1 MGMKQWLPGAMAGLA
16 LLAGCS
22 VEGVRPSLPQPKVVA
37 HRAGT
42 ADAPENTLLAIRKAL
57 ANQSDVLWLSVQVSA
72 DGVAVLYR
80 PADLSALT
88 DAQGAVAS
96 KTLEQL
102 HSVNAG
108 YQFKDAAGAY
118 PYRAQPQAIPTLA
131 EALRSVPPSV
141 PLFLDIKAQPVGDVI
156 DAVARTLD
164 QQQAWSRVR
173 FYSTERD
180 ASDYLAQHYADR
192 AQRFESRDAT
202 RNRLVDLALAGRCS
216 PPAADTWMG
225 IELERDL
232 TVTEQFTLGS
242 SSYQVKPA
250 RLWTP
255 QAMACVRRAPGAKVV
270 MFGINSAQA
279 YGAAHELGADA
290 VMVDSPASVPAYRRA
305 EVQPGG

>member
-1 MGMKQWLPGAMAGLA
+1 MKQWLPGTMVSLA

-22 VEGVRPSLPQPKVVA
+22 VEGVRSSLPAPAVVA

-88 DAQGAVAS
+88 DAQGAVGTKS
-96 KTLEQL
+96 LEQL
-102 HSVNAG
+102 RTVNAG
-108 YQFKDAAGAY
+108 YQFKDAAGDY

-141 PLFLDIKAQPVGDVI
+141 PLFLDIKAQPVGNVI

-216 PPAADTWMG
+216 PPAAGTWMG

-232 TVTEQFTLGS
+232 TVTEQFTLGA

-255 QAMACVRRAPGAKVV
+255 QAMACVRRAPGTKVM

>member
-1 MGMKQWLPGAMAGLA
+1 MKQWLPVTTLGMV

-22 VEGVRPSLPQPKVVA
+22 FERVQPVLPQPEVVA

-57 ANQSDVLWLSVQVSA
+57 ANHSDALWLSVQVSA

-88 DAQGAVAS
+88 DAQGAVGS
-96 KTLEQL
+96 KTQEQL
-102 HSVNAG
+102 RSVNAG
-108 YQFKDAAGAY
+108 YQFKDAAGDY
-118 PYRAQPQAIPTLA
+118 PYRKESQAIPTLA
-131 EALRSVPPSV
+131 EALRTIPPSV
-141 PLFLDIKAQPVGDVI
+141 PLFLDIKAQPVSDVI

-164 QQQAWSRVR
+164 RQKAWSRVR
-173 FYSTERD
+173 FYSTERE
-180 ASDYLAQHYADR
+180 ASDYLAQHYAGR
-192 AQRFESRDAT
+192 AQGFESREAT
-202 RNRLVDLALAGRCS
+202 RNRLVDLALGGRCT
-216 PPAADTWMG
+216 PPAMGAWMG
-225 IELERDL
+225 IELDREL

-255 QAMACVRRAPGAKVV
+255 QAMACVRRAAGTKVV
-270 MFGINSAQA
+270 MFGINSAAA
-279 YGAAHELGADA
+279 YRTAHELGADA

-305 EVQPGG
+305 EGQPGG

>member
-1 MGMKQWLPGAMAGLA
+1 MKHWLPVATLGGL

-22 VEGVRPSLPQPKVVA
+22 FEGIRPALPQPEVVA

-42 ADAPENTLLAIRKAL
+42 ADAQENTLLAMRRAL
-57 ANQSDVLWLSVQVSA
+57 ANHSDALWLSVQVSA

-88 DAQGAVAS
+88 DAQGAVGTKS
-96 KTLEQL
+96 LEQL
-102 HSVNAG
+102 RTVNAG
-108 YQFKDAAGAY
+108 YQFKDAAGDY

-141 PLFLDIKAQPVGDVI
+141 PLFLDIKAQPVGNVI

-216 PPAADTWMG
+216 PPAAGTWMG

-232 TVTEQFTLGS
+232 TVTEQFTLGA

-255 QAMACVRRAPGAKVV
+255 QAMACVRRAPGTKVM

>member
-1 MGMKQWLPGAMAGLA
+1 MKLWLPVTTLGML

-22 VEGVRPSLPQPKVVA
+22 FQSVRPALPQPEVVA

-57 ANQSDVLWLSVQVSA
+57 ANHSDAMWLSVQVSA

-80 PADLSALT
+80 PADLAALT
-88 DAQGAVAS
+88 DAQGAVGS
-96 KTLEQL
+96 KSLEQL
-102 HSVNAG
+102 RPVNAG
-108 YQFKDAAGAY
+108 YQFKDAAGNY
-118 PYRAQPQAIPTLA
+118 PYRAEPQAIPTLA
-131 EALRSVPPSV
+131 EALRTIPPSI
-141 PLFLDIKAQPVGDVI
+141 PLFLDIKAQPVGVVI

-216 PPAADTWMG
+216 PPADGAWMG

-232 TVTEQFTLGS
+232 TVTEQFTLGA

-255 QAMACVRRAPGAKVV
+255 QAMACVRRAAGTKVV
-270 MFGINSAQA
+270 MFGINSAKA
-279 YGAAHELGADA
+279 YGTAHELGTDA

-305 EVQPGG
+305 ELQPGG

>member
-1 MGMKQWLPGAMAGLA
+1 MKQWLPGTMVSLA

-22 VEGVRPSLPQPKVVA
+22 VEGVRSSLPAPAVVA

-80 PADLSALT
+80 PEDLSALT
-88 DAQGAVAS
+88 DAQGAVGTKS
-96 KTLEQL
+96 LEQL
-102 HSVNAG
+102 RTVNAG
-108 YQFKDAAGAY
+108 YQFKDAAGDY

-141 PLFLDIKAQPVGDVI
+141 PLFLDIKAQPVGNVI

-216 PPAADTWMG
+216 PPAAGTWMG

-255 QAMACVRRAPGAKVV
+255 QAMACVRRAPGTKVM

>member
-1 MGMKQWLPGAMAGLA
+1 MKSRVLGAALGLV
-16 LLAGCS
+16 LLQGCS
-22 VEGVRPSLPQPKVVA
+22 IEGLRSPLPEPWVVA
-37 HRAGT
+37 HRGGT
-42 ADAPENTLLAIRKAL
+42 GDAPENTLLAIRTAL
-57 ANQSDVLWLSVQVSA
+57 AHHSDGLWLSVQVSA

-96 KTLEQL
+96 KTLAQL
-102 HSVNAG
+102 RQVNAG

-118 PYRAQPQAIPTLA
+118 PYRSDPQTIPTLA
-131 EALRSVPPSV
+131 EALRAIPAQVPV
-141 PLFLDIKAQPVGDVI
+141 FLDIKAQPVASVI
-156 DAVARTLD
+156 EAAASILD
-164 QQQAWSRVR
+164 QEQAWARVR
-173 FYSTERD
+173 FYSTERE
-180 ASDYLAQHYADR
+180 ASDYLQQHYAGR
-192 AQRFESRDAT
+192 AQYFESRDAT
-202 RNRLVDLALAGRCS
+202 RNRLVDLAMAGRCT
-216 PPAADTWMG
+216 PPAAGAWMG
-225 IELERDL
+225 IELEREL

-255 QAMACVRRAPGAKVV
+255 KAMDCVRRASATKVV

-279 YGAAHELGADA
+279 YREAHALGADA

>member
-1 MGMKQWLPGAMAGLA
+1 MKHQRTGVLLVLA
-16 LLAGCS
+16 ALGGCS
-22 VEGVRPSLPQPKVVA
+22 FESLQPVLPQPEVVA

-57 ANQSDVLWLSVQVSA
+57 ANHSDAMWLSVQVSA

-88 DAQGAVAS
+88 DARGAVGS
-96 KTLEQL
+96 KSLEQL
-102 HSVNAG
+102 RAVNAG
-108 YQFKDAAGAY
+108 YQFKDAAGSY

-131 EALRSVPPSV
+131 QALQAIPLSVPV
-141 PLFLDIKAQPVGDVI
+141 FLDIKAQPVGEVI

-192 AQRFESRDAT
+192 AQHFESRDAT
-202 RNRLVDLALAGRCS
+202 RNRLVDLALTGSCA
-216 PPAADTWMG
+216 PPAAGAWMG

-242 SSYQVKPA
+242 SSYLVKPA

-255 QAMACVRRAPGAKVV
+255 QAMACVRRAKGTKVV

-279 YGAAHELGADA
+279 YGEALELGADA

-305 EVQPGG
+305 GLQPGG

>member
-1 MGMKQWLPGAMAGLA
+1 MKQWLPGTMVSLA

-22 VEGVRPSLPQPKVVA
+22 VEGVRSSLPAPAVVA

-88 DAQGAVAS
+88 DAQGAVGTKS
-96 KTLEQL
+96 LEQL
-102 HSVNAG
+102 RTVNAG
-108 YQFKDAAGAY
+108 YQFKDAAGDY

-131 EALRSVPPSV
+131 EALRSVPTSI
-141 PLFLDIKAQPVGDVI
+141 PLFLDIKAQPVGNVI

-180 ASDYLAQHYADR
+180 ASDCLAQHYADR

-216 PPAADTWMG
+216 PPAAGTWMG

-255 QAMACVRRAPGAKVV
+255 QAMACVRRAPGTKVM

>member
-1 MGMKQWLPGAMAGLA
+1 MKLKRTGALLGLA

-22 VEGVRPSLPQPKVVA
+22 SDGVRTSLPPPEVVA

-57 ANQSDVLWLSVQVSA
+57 ANHSDALWLSVQVSA

-88 DAQGAVAS
+88 DAQGAVGS
-96 KTLEQL
+96 KSLAQL
-102 HSVNAG
+102 RPVNAG
-108 YQFKDAAGAY
+108 YQYKDAAGNY
-118 PYRAQPQAIPTLA
+118 PYRAEPQAIPTLA
-131 EALRSVPPSV
+131 EALRAIPPSV
-141 PLFLDIKAQPVGDVI
+141 PLFLDIKSQPVGDVI
-156 DAVARTLD
+156 EAVARTLD
-164 QQQAWSRVR
+164 EQQAWSRVR

-180 ASDYLAQHYADR
+180 ASDYLAQHHADR

-216 PPAADTWMG
+216 APVAGTWMG
-225 IELERDL
+225 IELEREL

-250 RLWTP
+250 RLWTQ
-255 QAMACVRRAPGAKVV
+255 QAMECVRHAAGTKVV
-270 MFGINSAQA
+270 MFGINSAAA
-279 YGAAHELGADA
+279 YGAAHQLGADA

-305 EVQPGG
+305 EAQPGG

>member
-1 MGMKQWLPGAMAGLA
+1 MKHWLPVTILGMV

-22 VEGVRPSLPQPKVVA
+22 FESVRPALPQPEVVA

-57 ANQSDVLWLSVQVSA
+57 ANHSDALWLSVQVSA

-102 HSVNAG
+102 RTVNAG

-131 EALRSVPPSV
+131 EALRAIPASVPV
-141 PLFLDIKAQPVGDVI
+141 YLDIKAQPVGEVI
-156 DAVARTLD
+156 DAAARTLD

-202 RNRLVDLALAGRCS
+202 RNRLVDLALAGRCAA
-216 PPAADTWMG
+216 PAAGSWMG
-225 IELERDL
+225 IELDREL
-232 TVTEQFTLGS
+232 TVTEQFTLGA

-255 QAMACVRRAPGAKVV
+255 QAMACVRRAKGTKVV
-270 MFGINSAQA
+270 MFGINSAAA

-290 VMVDSPASVPAYRRA
+290 VMVDSPANVPAYRRA
-305 EVQPGG
+305 ELQPGG

>member
-1 MGMKQWLPGAMAGLA
+1 MKHQRMGVALGLV

-22 VEGVRPSLPQPKVVA
+22 VEGVRPASPIPKVVA

-42 ADAPENTLLAIRKAL
+42 ADAPENTLLAIRTAL
-57 ANQSDVLWLSVQVSA
+57 ANHSDALWLSVQVSA

-88 DAQGAVAS
+88 DVQGTVGS

-102 HSVNAG
+102 RLANAG
-108 YQFKDAAGAY
+108 YQFRDTTGDY
-118 PYRAQPQAIPTLA
+118 PYRKEPQAIPTLA
-131 EALRSVPPSV
+131 DALQAIPPSTPV
-141 PLFLDIKAQPVGDVI
+141 FLDIKAQPVGEVI

-164 QQQAWSRVR
+164 RARAWSRVR

-216 PPAADTWMG
+216 PPAAGTWMG

-242 SSYQVKPA
+242 SSYPVKLA

-255 QAMACVRRAPGAKVV
+255 QAMACVRRVTGTKVV

-290 VMVDSPASVPAYRRA
+290 LMVDSPASVPAYRRA
-305 EVQPGG
+305 ESQPGG

>member
-1 MGMKQWLPGAMAGLA
+1 MKHGLPVTTLGML

-22 VEGVRPSLPQPKVVA
+22 FDSVRPALPQPEVVA

-42 ADAPENTLLAIRKAL
+42 ADAPENTLLAIGKAL
-57 ANQSDVLWLSVQVSA
+57 ANHSDALWLSVQVSA
-72 DGVAVLYR
+72 DGVAMLYR
-80 PADLSALT
+80 PADLGALT
-88 DAQGAVAS
+88 DAQGAVGS
-96 KTLEQL
+96 KSLEQL
-102 HSVNAG
+102 RPVNAG
-108 YQFKDAAGAY
+108 YQFKDAAGNY

-131 EALRSVPPSV
+131 EALQAIAPTVPV
-141 PLFLDIKAQPVGDVI
+141 FLDIKAQPVGEVI

-180 ASDYLAQHYADR
+180 ASDYLAQHYGDR
-192 AQRFESRDAT
+192 ARRFESRDAT

-216 PPAADTWMG
+216 PPADGAWMG

-242 SSYQVKPA
+242 SSYPVKPA
-250 RLWTP
+250 KLWTP
-255 QAMACVRRAPGAKVV
+255 QAMACVRRAKGTKVV
-270 MFGINSAQA
+270 MFGINSAAA
-279 YGAAHELGADA
+279 YGAARELGADA

-305 EVQPGG
+305 GLQPGG

>member
-1 MGMKQWLPGAMAGLA
+1 MKHWLPLTTLGMV

-22 VEGVRPSLPQPKVVA
+22 IESVRPALPQPEVVA

-57 ANQSDVLWLSVQVSA
+57 ANHSDALWLSVQVSA

-88 DAQGAVAS
+88 DAQGTVAS

-102 HSVNAG
+102 RTVNAG

-131 EALRSVPPSV
+131 EALRAIPVQV
-141 PLFLDIKAQPVGDVI
+141 PLFLDIKAQPVGEVI

-164 QQQAWSRVR
+164 QQQAWLRVR

-216 PPAADTWMG
+216 PPAAGAWMG

-255 QAMACVRRAPGAKVV
+255 TAMECVRQASGTKVV
-270 MFGINSAQA
+270 MFGINSAQS
-279 YGAAHELGADA
+279 YQTAHELGADA
-290 VMVDSPASVPAYRRA
+290 VMVDSPASVPVYRRA
-305 EVQPGG
+305 ELQPGG